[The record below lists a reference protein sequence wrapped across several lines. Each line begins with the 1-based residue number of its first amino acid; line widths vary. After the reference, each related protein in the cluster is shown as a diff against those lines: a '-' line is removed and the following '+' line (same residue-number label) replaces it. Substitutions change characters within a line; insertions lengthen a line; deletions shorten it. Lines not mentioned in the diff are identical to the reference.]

1 MLGSIHDTGSPSP
14 TDLPSTNE
22 AWLEALQVPDRD
34 PAAVEGLRTL
44 LVRGLHAALRE
55 RVPRRVDALAEDFAQ
70 DALIKILDKL
80 DTFRGESKFTT
91 WAQKIAVRTAFTELR
106 RKRWEN
112 VSLQAVVADD
122 ETPSSDA
129 VAPPE
134 QTGPDESTSQQM
146 LLDRVQQIIQNTL
159 TDRQRTAITA
169 VMQDMPLQEVAR
181 RMDTNRNALYKVI
194 HDARQKVK
202 DTLETQYDLSADQLL
217 AELA

>member
-1 MLGSIHDTGSPSP
+1 MLGSIRDTGSPSP

-22 AWLEALQVPDRD
+22 AWLDALRGPDRD
-34 PAAVEGLRTL
+34 ATAVAGLRAL
-44 LVRGLHAALRE
+44 LVRGLRAALRD

-70 DALIKILDKL
+70 DALVKILDRL
-80 DTFRGESKFTT
+80 ETFRGESTFTT
-91 WAQKIAVRTAFTELR
+91 WAQKIAVRTAFSELR
-106 RKRWEN
+106 RKQWED
-112 VSLQAVVADD
+112 VSLQDVVGEGTQFSSEAGTAPDRAD
-122 ETPSSDA
+122 
-129 VAPPE
+129 PE
-134 QTGPDESTSQQM
+134 ESTSHQL
-146 LLDRVQQIIQNTL
+146 LLDRVQQIIQDTL